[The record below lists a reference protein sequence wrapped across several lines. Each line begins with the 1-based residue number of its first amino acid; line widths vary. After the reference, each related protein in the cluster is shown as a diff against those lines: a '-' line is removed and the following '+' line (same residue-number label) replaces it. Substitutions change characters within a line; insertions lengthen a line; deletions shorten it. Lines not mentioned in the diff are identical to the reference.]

1 MNFKLITYLKRDLST
16 YRCKAL
22 NMMARHFLPPHIQ
35 RRKMSRCD
43 MEWVLAIVLSLKQ
56 QHATGN
62 FARDINVTIDDD
74 GDIYYDVE
82 SSSPADGSSSNI
94 PIVINDAVADVP
106 GSRPLPTSS
115 PSTPTQH
122 FHQRQSANTLSCGR
136 NSLNNLVGSI
146 QFARNAESGGKFVL
160 LPGVDDANVKTNGYD
175 VLNQQIDVNASIPLD
190 LSRYCRFLNK
200 FANERNLCDD
210 ARENYDNVVL
220 VYALKLFGYD
230 FVEETKP
237 FENYY
242 NNSVGWLVNKNEHW
256 FVIKKHGNKFIR
268 VDSLAAKNR
277 SLSQDE
283 LKFIAQTTHV
293 IYHVVDP
300 FDRRHQMTSSP
311 DKPVVVDHF
320 IAAPVTIT
328 FINHDGT
335 VLPKFTGDTELIAI
349 MANDLRSDGVEIT
362 DDGIIYAKKYTREE
376 MLTKIPDDLTA
387 EEQEYFINLNG
398 YDVVDV
404 FTNHPNLVPLIDKTS
419 YDAYKHFI
427 DNHEI
432 IDNMLSKY
440 ATPVQRQTPTPVSSP
455 PQQSAS
461 PRWRQPQTTTSDAL
475 PSGWEARKDER
486 GREFFID
493 HTNKRTTWE
502 DPRTGKP
509 SATAPPV
516 DHRYGIGLKE
526 AFNNRRALLVA
537 ELEALK
543 VETNASKRKQGAEIA
558 LDHVSQLYD
567 ALARVDEQWLKQH
580 MQNSLVSIEH
590 ELLNLIEMD

>member
-22 NMMARHFLPPHIQ
+22 NMMARHFLPPHMQ

-43 MEWVLAIVLSLKQ
+43 TEWLLAVVLSIKQ
-56 QHATGN
+56 QHVTGN

-74 GDIYYDVE
+74 GDIYYDAE
-82 SSSPADGSSSNI
+82 SS
-94 PIVINDAVADVP
+94 PIVINNNVAVP
-106 GSRPLPTSS
+106 SRPLPTSS

-136 NSLNNLVGSI
+136 NSLNNLVGFI
-146 QFARNAESGGKFVL
+146 QFARDADSGGKFVL
-160 LPGVDDANVKTNGYD
+160 LPGVDAATAKANDYD
-175 VLNQQIDVNASIPLD
+175 DLNEQIDVTASIPLD
-190 LSRYCRFLNK
+190 LSRYCGFLNK
-200 FANERNLCDD
+200 ITNEGNLCDNKT
-210 ARENYDNVVL
+210 ENYDNVVL

-230 FVEETKP
+230 FVDIDRKNP
-237 FENYY
+237 FKDNYTS
-242 NNSVGWLVNKNEHW
+242 SVGWLVNKNEHW
-256 FVIKKHGNKFIR
+256 FVIKKHSNKFIR
-268 VDSLAAKNR
+268 IDSLADKSR

-283 LKFIAQTTHV
+283 LKLIARTAHI

-300 FDRRHQMTSSP
+300 FDRRHQMMSSP
-311 DKPVVVDHF
+311 DKPAAVDHF

-349 MANDLRSDGVEIT
+349 MANELRSDGVEIT

-404 FTNHPNLVPLIDKTS
+404 FTNHPGLVPLIDRTS

-516 DHRYGIGLKE
+516 DHRYGIGFKD

-537 ELEALK
+537 KLEALK
-543 VETNASKRKQGAEIA
+543 VETNASKRKQGAKIA